1 MLFIITLLL
10 IIIVIYL
17 LIVLDFKLGR
27 RNHQNH
33 AQILPFKETTADYHL
48 YKNGSPLFEDLFQ
61 EIAEA
66 QQHVDIYFYLI
77 SSDQP
82 GRDFLEIL
90 KNKAREGVPVRLM
103 TDRLGGYQLSKSIRS
118 DLAEAGVQFH
128 FSAIPGFPYFFYK
141 LNRRNHRKI
150 TVIDGKIAYVGGF
163 NVGDNY
169 LGKNPKFGD
178 WRDYH
183 LRLTGPV
190 VGELH
195 QIFLD
200 DWYRATG
207 EKHSPAVS
215 NEEAKHSVKIVA
227 TDGMKLEDEFLH
239 MIQRADKE
247 ILIGTPYF
255 IPSEKLMKSLGQA
268 LQRGVSLQI
277 MVPLKSDHPFVKEAA
292 IPYLEQLFHAG
303 AKICLYDDGFYHSK
317 VMIVDQSIADIGTA
331 NFDRRSFFLNKE
343 VNTFVY
349 DKVFISDLRK
359 AYMKDAQNAIAF
371 NEEWLSQRSFAT
383 KINIQIAKVL
393 RPIL

>member
-1 MLFIITLLL
+1 MLLITLL

-33 AQILPFKETTADYHL
+33 AQHLPFKETTADYHL

-61 EIAEA
+61 EISEA
-66 QQHVDIYFYLI
+66 QQQVDIYFYLI
-77 SSDQP
+77 SNDRS

-90 KNKAREGVPVRLM
+90 KKKASEGVLVRLM
-103 TDRLGGYQLSKSIRS
+103 TDRLGGYQLSKQIRGE
-118 DLAEAGVQFH
+118 LAEAGVQFH
-128 FSAIPGFPYFFYK
+128 FAAIPGFPYFFYK
-141 LNRRNHRKI
+141 LNHRNHRKI
-150 TVIDGKIAYVGGF
+150 TVIDGEIAYVGGF
-163 NVGDNY
+163 NIGDNY

-183 LRLTGPV
+183 LRLTGPAV
-190 VGELH
+190 SELH
-195 QIFLD
+195 HIFLD

-207 EKHSPAVS
+207 EKHSPLVT
-215 NEEAKHSVKIVA
+215 NKEAKHSVKVVA
-227 TDGMKLEDEFLH
+227 TDGAKLEDEFLR
-239 MIQRADKE
+239 MIQRADQE

-255 IPSEKLMKSLGQA
+255 IPTEKLMIALKQA

-277 MVPLKSDHPFVKEAA
+277 MAPLKSDHPFVKEAA
-292 IPYLEQLFHAG
+292 IPYLDQLFHAG

-317 VMIVDQSIADIGTA
+317 VMIVDQNIADIGTA

-349 DKVFISDLRK
+349 DNVFISDLRK
-359 AYMKDAQNAIAF
+359 AYMEDAQNAIAF
-371 NEEWLSQRSFAT
+371 NEEWLSQRSLAT
-383 KINIQIAKVL
+383 KITIQIAKVL